1 VGKGVCV
8 HFGVREERE
17 RGGPSVCKKEVE
29 NERERERERM
39 QACAEKQTEKIL
51 RESIQCK

>member
-1 VGKGVCV
+1 VCV

-29 NERERERERM
+29 NERERERERECRHA
-39 QACAEKQTEKIL
+39 QRSRQRKF
-51 RESIQCK
+51 